1 MTFFLDQT
9 FPTLLYYLVNIKKN
23 YANKFPEI
31 TKFVKTINI
40 KFSLL
45 RVILNYILN

>member
-9 FPTLLYYLVNIKKN
+9 FPTLLYYLVNIKKH

-31 TKFVKTINI
+31 TKFVKIMQRKI
-40 KFSLL
+40 
-45 RVILNYILN
+45 